1 MKALTTP
8 MAPREEKGASH
19 REACTAT
26 LRSGRIR
33 LPAAVIKELGVEDGG
48 QIVFFLQHGRNAALV
63 APLMQSVHAPVW
75 E

>member
-1 MKALTTP
+1 MRDVTTSMSP
-8 MAPREEKGASH
+8 SENRGAGQ

-33 LPAAVIKELGVEDGG
+33 LPAAVIKELGVKDGG
-48 QIVFFLQHGRNAALV
+48 QIVFFLERGRNAALV
-63 APLMQSVHAPVW
+63 APLLESVRPPAW